1 MRMAAYVNALAK
13 NGRLISRCF
22 SRVVNSRGI
31 HDEPVYELRT
41 YSIYPK
47 DFKAFIQLSAEHLH
61 LRTKHSK
68 LIGYWT
74 SEIGGI
80 NDVVHIWEYDC
91 LKHRAD
97 VRQALGNDPDWLAQY
112 IKKILPMLDRQ
123 DNALLKL
130 TRKSSLVQT
139 DSGGVYELCCTE
151 KPLKDLPVTRGDAQL
166 LGTFS
171 SLIGSLSSSYQ
182 LWHHKSVDDIV
193 TSAAEGSYKP
203 YCTKSRLLLPTAW
216 SPMK

>member
-1 MRMAAYVNALAK
+1 MKCFDFFLFQ
-13 NGRLISRCF
+13 LISRCF
-22 SRVVNSRGI
+22 AMVANSRSMHNGPI
-31 HDEPVYELRT
+31 YELRT

-47 DFKAFIQLSAEHLH
+47 DFKSFIQLSAEHLH

-68 LIGYWT
+68 LTGYWI

-80 NDVVHIWEYDC
+80 SDVVHIWEYDS
-91 LKHRAD
+91 LKHRAG
-97 VRQALGNDPDWLAQY
+97 VREALAHDPNWLAQY
-112 IKKILPMLDRQ
+112 ISKIMPMLDRQ
-123 DNALLKL
+123 DNVLLKL
-130 TRKSSLVQT
+130 TSKGSLVQA

-151 KPLKDLPVTRGDAQL
+151 KPLKDLPKEKGDAQL

-182 LWHHKSVDDIV
+182 LWHHKSIDDIV
-193 TSAAEGSYKP
+193 TSAAGGSYGS
-203 YCTKSRLLLPTAW
+203 YCTRSRLLLPTAW